1 MEVERQDPR
10 CQALVKAPSLA
21 GSLARTVPKN
31 VHITQEIILARS
43 VPKKIYISQCAHR
56 WRKNLTFASSVP
68 INIDITQPNIAI
80 SPHVSRLLPRPK
92 TAIQVP

>member
-21 GSLARTVPKN
+21 GSLARSVPKN

-43 VPKKIYISQCAHR
+43 VPKKIYISQCAHH
-56 WRKNLTFASSVP
+56 WRPNLTFASFVP
-68 INIDITQPNIAI
+68 IIFNITQPNIAI
-80 SPHVSRLLPRPK
+80 FPHVSRLLPRPK
-92 TAIQVP
+92 TAIEAP